1 MFTAIKGNN
10 GRTIYVGKVG
20 AKDDTSLRLEGTEWD
35 ANIQMQVPRM
45 IECTLTAETA
55 EKTKNVRVGHYLM
68 VMLMPSKDNPDVG
81 IAEEV
86 GAIGD
91 ILSITNIKNNPKK
104 IVLGVIRSAKRSESG
119 SSMIIG
125 MTGLK
130 EYGKEIGHASS
141 YVGSDGETRESYWTS
156 FVGCNSTKYQNMVAD
171 RLERSLK
178 KMDLVTIIFHETEG
192 EYDGQPDT
200 TRFVDRFA
208 IVYRNRAVGA
218 TQQQVPA
225 QQPAAVQQSAQ
236 QPQQPQY
243 QQPAQQSQQPPQQ
256 PQYQPAQ
263 PQYQQRPQP
272 QQPAAVQQPQYQ
284 QPQYQQPAP
293 QQPAAA
299 QQPQYQQPQQ
309 PQYQQ
314 QSGAGNGGYYELPD
328 DMLDDLP
335 FA

>member
-10 GRTIYVGKVG
+10 GRTIYVGMVG
-20 AKDDTSLRLEGTEWD
+20 EKDDTSLRLEGTEWD

-141 YVGSDGETRESYWTS
+141 YIGSDGETRESYWTS

-178 KMDLVTIIFHETEG
+178 KMDLVTMIFHETEG
-192 EYDGQPDT
+192 EYNGQPDT
-200 TRFVDRFA
+200 TRFIDRFA
-208 IVYRNRAVGA
+208 VVYRNRAASEA
-218 TQQQVPA
+218 TAPATA
-225 QQPAAVQQSAQ
+225 QQPQPQQPQCQQPQQPRQSAAPQQPQQPQYQSAQ
-236 QPQQPQY
+236 QPQQP
-243 QQPAQQSQQPPQQ
+243 
-256 PQYQPAQ
+256 
-263 PQYQQRPQP
+263 
-272 QQPAAVQQPQYQ
+272 AVV
-284 QPQYQQPAP
+284 
-293 QQPAAA
+293 

-314 QSGAGNGGYYELPD
+314 QSGVDNGGYYELPD

>member
-10 GRTIYVGKVG
+10 GRTIYVGMVG
-20 AKDDTSLRLEGTEWD
+20 EKDDTSLRLEGTEWD

-141 YVGSDGETRESYWTS
+141 YIGSDGETRESYWTS

-171 RLERSLK
+171 RLEP
-178 KMDLVTIIFHETEG
+178 
-192 EYDGQPDT
+192 QC
-200 TRFVDRFA
+200 
-208 IVYRNRAVGA
+208 
-218 TQQQVPA
+218 
-225 QQPAAVQQSAQ
+225 QQPQQPRQSAAPQQPQQPQYQSAQ
-236 QPQQPQY
+236 QPQQP
-243 QQPAQQSQQPPQQ
+243 
-256 PQYQPAQ
+256 
-263 PQYQQRPQP
+263 
-272 QQPAAVQQPQYQ
+272 AVV
-284 QPQYQQPAP
+284 
-293 QQPAAA
+293 

-314 QSGAGNGGYYELPD
+314 QSGVDNGGYYELPD